1 LSPDGWLLALTG
13 TGSAL
18 AVGLLAGV
26 WLGFRIV
33 SRDAALLAVLDKRV
47 GDALTKSS
55 EAAARAALLEATWE
69 EHLAELERKRKK
81 AAAER
86 QRADAKAEPEEPEA
100 AAAPAPELTPR
111 ERRRQLARLANM
123 GGGRGAA

>member
-1 LSPDGWLLALTG
+1 MESSWLLLTLTG

-18 AVGLLAGV
+18 ALGLLAGV
-26 WLGFRIV
+26 WLGFRVV

-47 GDALTKSS
+47 ADALGKSS

-69 EHLAELERKRKK
+69 EHLQELERKRKK

-86 QRADAKAEPEEPEA
+86 QRADAKAAPEEPETP
-100 AAAPAPELTPR
+100 AAAPIPEELTPR
-111 ERRRQLARLANM
+111 QRRIAIARQARQA
-123 GGGRGAA
+123 G